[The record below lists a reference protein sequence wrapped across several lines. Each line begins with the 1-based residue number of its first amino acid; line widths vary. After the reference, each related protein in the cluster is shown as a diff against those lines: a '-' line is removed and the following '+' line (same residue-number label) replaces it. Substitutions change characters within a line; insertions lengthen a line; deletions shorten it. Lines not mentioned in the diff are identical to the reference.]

1 MFRMLEVDPEAR
13 ITAADALTHKW
24 MTLTGPELELRSLRP
39 ALDRFRRMNAKR
51 KFKHVVFC
59 AAHLV
64 YG

>member
-1 MFRMLEVDPEAR
+1 MLERVPEKR
-13 ITAADALTHKW
+13 ITAADALKHDW
-24 MTLTGPELELRSLRP
+24 MTLAGGDLEAKHLLP